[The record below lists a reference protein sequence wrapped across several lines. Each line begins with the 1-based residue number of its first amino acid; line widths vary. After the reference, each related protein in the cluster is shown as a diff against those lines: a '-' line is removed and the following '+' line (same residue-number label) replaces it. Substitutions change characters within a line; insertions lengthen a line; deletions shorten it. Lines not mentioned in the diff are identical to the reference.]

1 MPPHWSRSAD
11 GHTDES
17 DKARRGLDHA
27 LITASSTGNSWSCK
41 EARRGGWTWLGAP
54 GLARTVHNAAC
65 FTPSGGL
72 YMHVI
77 VFIRCLFKIPARRF
91 RGWINHGG
99 QDSCGADPSLT
110 RIPRTPQDQRPH
122 PIPLSQRSSSLIA
135 HQGQSSQ
142 RTPYPACI
150 AFPTEHIHTSLLTSL
165 HTHTHTHTHTK
176 LNSPTQR
183 PQKRA
188 PSHRSTDQPKP
199 ARVPLEAVPRQPLRV
214 VDVDRLLLLLL
225 LRLRRGEQVLARR
238 RRGRQAVGA
247 AQL

>member
-17 DKARRGLDHA
+17 DKARRGLDYA
-27 LITASSTGNSWSCK
+27 LDTASSTGNSWSCK
-41 EARRGGWTWLGAP
+41 EARRGGWAWLEAP
-54 GLARTVHNAAC
+54 GLARTLRNAAC

-77 VFIRCLFKIPARRF
+77 VFIRCLFRIPAPPT
-91 RGWINHGG
+91 RGSINHGG
-99 QDSCGADPSLT
+99 QDLCGADPSLT

-142 RTPYPACI
+142 RTPYRASP
-150 AFPTEHIHTSLLTSL
+150 FPPSTYIQTTPLRTSL
-165 HTHTHTHTHTK
+165 HTHTRTLTKPNSHT
-176 LNSPTQR
+176 
-183 PQKRA
+183 QKAAKSA
-188 PSHRSTDQPKP
+188 PSHRSTDQPEA

-214 VDVDRLLLLLL
+214 VDVDRFLLLLL

-238 RRGRQAVGA
+238 GGGRQAVGA